1 MKKIYS
7 TIMVLAMMVAALGFT
22 ACGGGDDDDNKSF
35 KQDYDVLQINGVDY
49 ACYGYRCIV
58 TYQSTWDL
66 SKHSGDIRLPCGY
79 LSDAQKGEYDYEF
92 MYLIYLKGNQ
102 DLTVGSKLEDFS
114 PIFENLSDWSELKYT
129 SGSATILDKQNDKY
143 ITVNFDSFTFS
154 NGSKSYTLNGR
165 VQLDFDE
172 D

>member
-1 MKKIYS
+1 MGTVLLNRYLYKIF
-7 TIMVLAMMVAALGFT
+7 VLRRFI
-22 ACGGGDDDDNKSF
+22 
-35 KQDYDVLQINGVDY
+35 Q
-49 ACYGYRCIV
+49 
-58 TYQSTWDL
+58 QS
-66 SKHSGDIRLPCGY
+66 R
-79 LSDAQKGEYDYEF
+79 DAQKGEYDYEF